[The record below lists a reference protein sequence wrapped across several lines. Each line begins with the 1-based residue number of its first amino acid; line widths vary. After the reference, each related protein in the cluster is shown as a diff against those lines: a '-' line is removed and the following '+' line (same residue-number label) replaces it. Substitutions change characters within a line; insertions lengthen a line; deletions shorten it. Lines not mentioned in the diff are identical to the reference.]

1 MSLIELGALWEF
13 MGSIAV
19 LAALVYLVFQIRQN
33 TLSIRSQSRFHVLEA
48 LNADMKLQLDSEFT
62 QSLSRS

>member
-1 MSLIELGALWEF
+1 MSLIELGALGEF

-19 LAALVYLVFQIRQN
+19 LATLVYLVFQIRQN

>member
-1 MSLIELGALWEF
+1 MSLIELGALGEF

-19 LAALVYLVFQIRQN
+19 LATLVYLVFQIRQN

-48 LNADMKLQLDSEFT
+48 LNADMKLRLDSEFA

>member
-13 MGSIAV
+13 MGSITV

>member
-19 LAALVYLVFQIRQN
+19 LATLVYLVFQIRQN

>member
-33 TLSIRSQSRFHVLEA
+33 TLSIRSQSRFYVLEA